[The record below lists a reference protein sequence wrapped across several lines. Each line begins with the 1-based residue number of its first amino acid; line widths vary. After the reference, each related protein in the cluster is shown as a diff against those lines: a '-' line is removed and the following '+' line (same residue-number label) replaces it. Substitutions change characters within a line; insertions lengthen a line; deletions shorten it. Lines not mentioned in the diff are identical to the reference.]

1 MIESGESSPHLET
14 SVPADAVPLES
25 ILCTEELRRRP
36 SRTPD
41 YEKENRALVA
51 LMSTLADS
59 PNTVFETLAY
69 TILDITQSHSAGVSL
84 LTRDGKAPDV
94 CGNRFFWPAISGQWK
109 PYIGGGTPRD
119 FEPDGDV
126 LDRNGPCSAA

>member
-1 MIESGESSPHLET
+1 MSESGESSPHLET

-41 YEKENRALVA
+41 YQKENRALVA

-59 PNTVFETLAY
+59 PNTVFETLVY
-69 TILDITQSHSAGVSL
+69 TILDITQSHSAGVRLTDERWQSAGCLRQSVL
-84 LTRDGKAPDV
+84 LASNFRSVEALYRRRHT
-94 CGNRFFWPAISGQWK
+94 S
-109 PYIGGGTPRD
+109 
-119 FEPDGDV
+119 
-126 LDRNGPCSAA
+126 